1 MFTSKYFQKSI
12 VWGLILMSAAIARE
26 KPLYMDPE
34 QPVEV
39 RVEDLLSRM
48 TLKEKIGQLN
58 MPCVY
63 ERGLG
68 RSVKEKTEGVKAFAA
83 GTHLEYLGPGGGFF
97 TLPNNILFE
106 GPKQQAGFLN
116 ELQKIATQKT
126 RLGIPL
132 LQTEEGTHGLMC
144 TGGTIYAEGPTL
156 GSTWNLDLLS
166 KIYAATAKEA
176 RSIGIHQIFTLVIEP
191 IRDPRLGRNQEAYS
205 EDAYLTARIAD
216 TIVRA
221 VQGDDIS
228 APDKTVAG
236 LCHYPGQS
244 EPVSGLERG
253 AMDISERTLREVF
266 LPPWEAGIKD
276 CGALGV
282 MATYPAV
289 DGVPTHAS
297 YWLLTEILREEYGFE
312 GLVLSEGGGIET
324 LVYEGLA
331 PTQKEAGQLALA
343 AGLDVGISYESGF
356 MDDMFES
363 LDEGKANIED
373 IDRSVRRV
381 LRQKFKLGLFENPL
395 VDVNKAVKI
404 VHNDAHQ
411 RLALE
416 SAREG
421 VVLLKNQDNLLPFSK
436 NVKSVAVIG
445 PNADHAKNQ
454 LGDYTALKV
463 SQEITTVLKGIRQLL
478 PEQTSVEYVK
488 GCDVV
493 GSKTDEIEK
502 AAKLAKKSEL
512 AVVVVGENEW
522 QQRDEDGNKTANSGE
537 GYDVASLDLSG
548 RQCELVQAVVA
559 TGTPTVV
566 VLINGRALSTRWIA
580 ENVPAVIEAWIPGEK
595 GGQAVAE
602 ILFGDVNPS
611 GKLTV
616 TIPRHS
622 GQLPVY
628 YNAKKSKRYW
638 LEHGWGNS
646 YADMDYHPLWVFGHG
661 LSYTT
666 FEYSNLKLDKD
677 KIGPAGS
684 VTVSVD
690 VKNTGKIAGKEVVQ
704 LYVDDVVATVSVAE
718 IELRGFKKIHLNPGE
733 TKTVSFKLGP
743 EELALY
749 NQHLERVVEPGE
761 FVIKV
766 GASSTDLREEV
777 SLWVGD
783 VGRTSVG
790 SKQTMRTSAPRA
802 E

>member
-1 MFTSKYFQKSI
+1 MFLKKIARYS
-12 VWGLILMSAAIARE
+12 LILGGLVFLNSGYGKSEAIY
-26 KPLYMDPE
+26 KDPT
-34 QPVEV
+34 QPIDV

-63 ERGLG
+63 VGGLG
-68 RSVKEKTEGVKAFAA
+68 KTVEEKMVGVKAFAE
-83 GTHLEYLGPGGGFF
+83 GTHLDFVGPGGGFF

-106 GPKQQAGFLN
+106 GPFQQAEFLN
-116 ELQKIATQKT
+116 ELQRIAISKT

-144 TGGTIYAEGPTL
+144 TGGTIYPEGPAL

-166 KIYAATAKEA
+166 RIYAATAKEA
-176 RSIGIHQIFTLVIEP
+176 RAIGIHQIFTLVVEP

-205 EDAYLTARIAD
+205 EDAFQCARIAK

-228 APDKTVAG
+228 ASDKTVAG

-253 AMDISERTLREVF
+253 AMEISERKLREVF
-266 LPPWEAGIKD
+266 LPPWEAGIKSA
-276 CGALGV
+276 GALGV

-297 YWLLTEILREEYGFE
+297 HKLLTGILREEFGFE

-356 MDDMFES
+356 MADMVES
-363 LDEGKANIED
+363 IEEGKASITD

-381 LRQKFKLGLFENPL
+381 LKQKFRLGLFENPY
-395 VDVNKAVKI
+395 VDPKQAVKI
-404 VHNDAHQ
+404 VHNQAYQ
-411 RLALE
+411 ELALVA
-416 SAREG
+416 AREG
-421 VVLLKNQDNLLPFSK
+421 VVLLRNEGDLLPLNK
-436 NVKSVAVIG
+436 DLKSIAVIG

-454 LGDYTALKV
+454 LGDYTALQV
-463 SQEITTVLKGIRQLL
+463 SQEITTILKGIRTIVS
-478 PEQTSVEYVK
+478 PETDVQYVK

-493 GSKTDEIEK
+493 GSRTQEIDK
-502 AAKLAKKSEL
+502 AVQTAKEADA

-522 QQRDEDGNKTANSGE
+522 QQHDEDGNRIANSGE
-537 GYDVASLDLSG
+537 GFDVANLDLSG
-548 RQCELVQAVVA
+548 MQTELVKAVVA
-559 TGTPTVV
+559 TGTPTIVILV
-566 VLINGRALSTRWIA
+566 NGRPLSTRWIS
-580 ENVPAVIEAWIPGEK
+580 ENVPAIIESWIPGEK
-595 GGQAVAE
+595 GGQAIAE

-628 YNAKKSKRYW
+628 YNAKRSKRHW

-646 YADMDYHPLWVFGHG
+646 YADMDYRPLYPFGHG

-666 FEYSNLKLDKD
+666 FKYSNLRFDQSE
-677 KIGPAGS
+677 IGVAGS
-684 VTVSVD
+684 IQVSVD
-690 VKNTGKIAGKEVVQ
+690 VRNTGDRAGKEVVQ
-704 LYVDDVVATVSVAE
+704 LYIQDVIATVSVPE
-718 IELRGFKKIHLNPGE
+718 IELRGFQKIHLNPGE
-733 TKTVSFKLGP
+733 KKTVTFEIGP
-743 EELALY
+743 EHLELY
-749 NQHLERVVEPGE
+749 NQHLERIVEPGE
-761 FVIKV
+761 FKIKIA
-766 GASSTDLREEV
+766 ASSADIRLEDSV
-777 SLWVGD
+777 WV
-783 VGRTSVG
+783 
-790 SKQTMRTSAPRA
+790 K
-802 E
+802 